1 MIIRMTDIDIITKII
16 NAIKNINTTLTRL
29 VIDITILD
37 TVQSKM
43 ADSLQICETVTS
55 LTRKISLT

>member
-1 MIIRMTDIDIITKII
+1 MTDIDIITKII